1 MKKEYKAVQ
10 QLLGVPALVA
20 DKDNGAY
27 FVEDMMDTLEEGI
40 TNLNQRSATLDAKLE
55 EIKQLNETIK
65 NLRDEKATLDN
76 SIAEKDATIAS
87 LNEQVTTLNEQVN
100 ALTTEKTALGN
111 SVAEKEST
119 ITSLNEEKS
128 ALQQT
133 ISEKDAEIAK
143 LGHKAPE
150 QPASQANDSEGSP
163 VKDDLSAHNVT
174 HDGMTLKEETEALKE
189 RYNQLCGMA

>member
-1 MKKEYKAVQ
+1 MNKEYKAVQ

-27 FVEDMMDTLEEGI
+27 FVEDMMDSLEEGI

-65 NLRDEKATLDN
+65 NLRDEKAALDN

-87 LNEQVTTLNEQVN
+87 INEQVTTLTEQVSN
-100 ALTTEKTALGN
+100 LTNDTEGKD
-111 SVAEKEST
+111 ST
-119 ITSLNEEKS
+119 ITEKDNAIAALNDKVAE
-128 ALQQT
+128 LQQT
-133 ISEKDAEIAK
+133 ITEKDAEIAS

-150 QPASQANDSEGSP
+150 QPASQAGQEG
-163 VKDDLSAHNVT
+163 KADEKDLSAHNVT
-174 HDGMTLKEETEALKE
+174 HDGMTLKEETEALKA
-189 RYNQLCGMA
+189 RYNQLCGLA

>member
-1 MKKEYKAVQ
+1 MNKEYKSVQ

-27 FVEDMMDTLEEGI
+27 FVEEMMDTLEEGI

-65 NLRDEKATLDN
+65 TLRDEKAALDN

-87 LNEQVTTLNEQVN
+87 LNDQVTTLNEQVSS
-100 ALTTEKTALGN
+100 LTNDSEGKD
-111 SVAEKEST
+111 ST
-119 ITSLNEEKS
+119 ITEKDNAIAALNDKVAE
-128 ALQQT
+128 LQQT
-133 ISEKDAEIAK
+133 ITEKDAEIAS

-150 QPASQANDSEGSP
+150 QPASQAGQESHADE
-163 VKDDLSAHNVT
+163 KDLSAHNVT

-189 RYNQLCGMA
+189 RYNQLCGLA

>member
-1 MKKEYKAVQ
+1 MNKEYKSVQ
-10 QLLGVPALVA
+10 QLLGVSALVA

-40 TNLNQRSATLDAKLE
+40 ANLNQRSATLDAKLE

-65 NLRDEKATLDN
+65 NLRDEKAALDN

-87 LNEQVTTLNEQVN
+87 LNEQVTTLTEQVSS
-100 ALTTEKTALGN
+100 LTNDSEGKD
-111 SVAEKEST
+111 ST
-119 ITSLNEEKS
+119 ITEKDNAIAALNDKVAE
-128 ALQQT
+128 LQQT
-133 ISEKDAEIAK
+133 ITEKDAEIAS

-150 QPASQANDSEGSP
+150 QPASQAGQEGP
-163 VKDDLSAHNVT
+163 AEENDLSAHNVT

>member
-1 MKKEYKAVQ
+1 MNKEYKTVQ

-27 FVEDMMDTLEEGI
+27 FVEDMMDSLEEGI

-65 NLRDEKATLDN
+65 NLRDEKAALDN

-87 LNEQVTTLNEQVN
+87 LNEQVTTLTEQVSN
-100 ALTTEKTALGN
+100 LTNDTEGKD
-111 SVAEKEST
+111 ST
-119 ITSLNEEKS
+119 ITEKDNAIAALNDKVAE
-128 ALQQT
+128 LQQT
-133 ISEKDAEIAK
+133 ITEKDAEIAS

-150 QPASQANDSEGSP
+150 QPASQAGQEG
-163 VKDDLSAHNVT
+163 KADEKDLSAHNVT
-174 HDGMTLKEETEALKE
+174 HDGMTLKEETEALKA
-189 RYNQLCGMA
+189 RYNQLCGLA

>member
-40 TNLNQRSATLDAKLE
+40 TNLNQRSATLDAKIE

-65 NLRDEKATLDN
+65 NLRDEKAALDN

-87 LNEQVTTLNEQVN
+87 LNEQVTTLTEQVSN
-100 ALTTEKTALGN
+100 LTNDTEGKD
-111 SVAEKEST
+111 ST
-119 ITSLNEEKS
+119 ITEKDNAIAALNDKVAE
-128 ALQQT
+128 LQQT
-133 ISEKDAEIAK
+133 ITEKDAEIAS

-150 QPASQANDSEGSP
+150 QPASQAGQEG
-163 VKDDLSAHNVT
+163 KADEKDLSAHNVT

>member
-1 MKKEYKAVQ
+1 MNKEYKAVH

-27 FVEDMMDTLEEGI
+27 FVEDMMDSLEEGI

-65 NLRDEKATLDN
+65 NLRDEKAALDN

-87 LNEQVTTLNEQVN
+87 LNEQVTTLTEQVSN
-100 ALTTEKTALGN
+100 LTNDTEGKD
-111 SVAEKEST
+111 ST
-119 ITSLNEEKS
+119 ITEKDNAIAALNDKVAE
-128 ALQQT
+128 LQQT
-133 ISEKDAEIAK
+133 ITEKDAEIAS

-150 QPASQANDSEGSP
+150 QPASQAGQEG
-163 VKDDLSAHNVT
+163 KADEKDLSAHNVT
-174 HDGMTLKEETEALKE
+174 HDGMTLKEETEALKA
-189 RYNQLCGMA
+189 RYNQLCGLA

>member
-65 NLRDEKATLDN
+65 NLRDEKAALDN

-87 LNEQVTTLNEQVN
+87 LNEQVTTLTEQVSN
-100 ALTTEKTALGN
+100 LTNDTEGKD
-111 SVAEKEST
+111 ST
-119 ITSLNEEKS
+119 ITEKDNAIAALNDKVAE
-128 ALQQT
+128 LQQT
-133 ISEKDAEIAK
+133 ITEKDAEIAS

-150 QPASQANDSEGSP
+150 QPASQAGQEG
-163 VKDDLSAHNVT
+163 KADEKDLSAHNVT

-189 RYNQLCGMA
+189 RYNQLCGLA

>member
-1 MKKEYKAVQ
+1 MNKEYKSVQ

-55 EIKQLNETIK
+55 EIKLLNETIK
-65 NLRDEKATLDN
+65 NLRDEKAALDN

-87 LNEQVTTLNEQVN
+87 LNEQVTTLTEQVSN
-100 ALTTEKTALGN
+100 ITNDSEGKDGTITEKDN
-111 SVAEKEST
+111 T
-119 ITSLNEEKS
+119 IASLNEQITK
-128 ALQQT
+128 LQQT
-133 ISEKDAEIAK
+133 ISEKDAEIAS

-150 QPASQANDSEGSP
+150 QPASQAGQEEPSDEN
-163 VKDDLSAHNVT
+163 DLSAHNVT
-174 HDGMTLKEETEALKE
+174 HEGMTLKEETEALKQ
-189 RYNQLCGMA
+189 RYAALCGLA

>member
-1 MKKEYKAVQ
+1 MNKEYKAVQ

-27 FVEDMMDTLEEGI
+27 FVEDMMDSLEEGI

-65 NLRDEKATLDN
+65 NLRDEKAALDN

-87 LNEQVTTLNEQVN
+87 LNEQVTTLTEQVN
-100 ALTTEKTALGN
+100 NLTNDTEGKD
-111 SVAEKEST
+111 ST
-119 ITSLNEEKS
+119 ITEKDNAIAALNDKVAE
-128 ALQQT
+128 LQQT
-133 ISEKDAEIAK
+133 ITEKDAEIAS

-150 QPASQANDSEGSP
+150 QPASQAGQEG
-163 VKDDLSAHNVT
+163 KADEKDLSAHNVT
-174 HDGMTLKEETEALKE
+174 HDGMTLKEETEALKA
-189 RYNQLCGMA
+189 RYNQLCGLA

>member
-1 MKKEYKAVQ
+1 MNKEYKAVQ

-27 FVEDMMDTLEEGI
+27 FVEDMMDSLEEGI

-65 NLRDEKATLDN
+65 NLRDEKAALDN

-87 LNEQVTTLNEQVN
+87 LNEQVTTLTEQVSN
-100 ALTTEKTALGN
+100 LTNDTEGKD
-111 SVAEKEST
+111 ST
-119 ITSLNEEKS
+119 ITEKDNAIAALNDKVAE
-128 ALQQT
+128 LQQT
-133 ISEKDAEIAK
+133 ITEKDAEIAS

-150 QPASQANDSEGSP
+150 QPASQAGQEG
-163 VKDDLSAHNVT
+163 KADEKDLSAHNVT
-174 HDGMTLKEETEALKE
+174 HDGMTLKEETEALKA
-189 RYNQLCGMA
+189 RYNQLCGLA

>member
-1 MKKEYKAVQ
+1 MNKEYKAVQ

-27 FVEDMMDTLEEGI
+27 FVEDMMDSLEEGI

-65 NLRDEKATLDN
+65 NLRDEKAALDN

-87 LNEQVTTLNEQVN
+87 LNKQVTTLAEQVSN
-100 ALTTEKTALGN
+100 LTNDTEGKD
-111 SVAEKEST
+111 ST
-119 ITSLNEEKS
+119 ITEKDNAIASLNDKVAE
-128 ALQQT
+128 LQQT
-133 ISEKDAEIAK
+133 ITEKDAEIAS

-150 QPASQANDSEGSP
+150 QPASQAGQEG
-163 VKDDLSAHNVT
+163 KADEKDLSAHNVT
-174 HDGMTLKEETEALKE
+174 HDGMTLKEETEALKA
-189 RYNQLCGMA
+189 RYNQLCGLA

>member
-1 MKKEYKAVQ
+1 MNKEYKSVQ
-10 QLLGVPALVA
+10 QLLGVSALVA

-65 NLRDEKATLDN
+65 NLRDEKAALDN

-87 LNEQVTTLNEQVN
+87 LNEQVTTLTEQVTT
-100 ALTTEKTALGN
+100 LTDQNTALGN
-111 SVAEKEST
+111 SVAEKDSA
-119 ITSLNEEKS
+119 IASLNEEKS

-133 ISEKDAEIAK
+133 ITEKDAEIAS

-150 QPASQANDSEGSP
+150 QPASQAGQEGP
-163 VKDDLSAHNVT
+163 AEENDLSAHNVT